1 MTDSVS
7 PTNDTVATETPQDE
21 QPVDRTPTPEI
32 DETSA
37 ALDAAYGQ
45 AFRWPT
51 SLEASKDGKWLV
63 WLQPNEGGALELWLS
78 ETADGSEP
86 FRVDLPFT
94 PVEDRDPETGRLLRG
109 PQFSPDSTSI
119 AVTGMHPDGDRTA
132 IWIVPLAL
140 EAQPAVV
147 EAAADSGDE
156 PEDGEA
162 SKDVSSETVPE
173 GLEGSVHEDGDEAN
187 NGASNDT
194 DGEPADGEA
203 SSEVSSDTV
212 PEGLEGSIH
221 ETDDET
227 TSEGEEDPDVAVDAR
242 LAASA
247 AQVPGDGEISP
258 EDTPL
263 FVGVEQPFILANHA
277 GADRSPRW
285 SPDGEI
291 IAFTSTIDGRDV
303 IALGSPKEPGGLEML
318 TWSREPSREP
328 QWSRDGK
335 FLAFLRPISG
345 GEEYHDIWSFSLEA
359 GELTNLTGEKA
370 PAMRHSIEWVPGRNL
385 IAFVTVE
392 NDWLGISV
400 VNADNKAGW
409 VVTRESGDKTEPRF
423 ADDEARLVYIRTE
436 GFTTVLCERSLHS
449 SAAVAL
455 DPGEGVATMG
465 RWAGPK
471 QVAYAFSAPQQ
482 PLSFFVQEN
491 TAKAERT
498 AIRPEIG
505 GNTRDMSLV
514 QPQPI
519 EFKVGPDE
527 TFSGLLY
534 RQSET
539 SATKAAVVYVPEG
552 PLMTRRGSF
561 QAEEQALASA
571 GLKVL
576 SPVLHG
582 ARGFGEAIEND
593 LREYANT
600 EIEITDIAEAGR
612 ALGKEEGVDPAQVV
626 VVGHGFGGA
635 LALSTAGARPGSFG
649 AVVAIDPIVD
659 WTIELANADVQWR
672 GWVTDRFGMPLTHA
686 DNYALRTPATFSA
699 VIDVPTILVRTAYA
713 SESRRVQFDLLT
725 QDLDEVGVTYTVIDA
740 PAEPLAATLRRVSTV
755 LADMFRAEQH
765 QDEEETPEVETSEEV

>member
-1 MTDSVS
+1 MTESVS
-7 PTNDTVATETPQDE
+7 PTNDSVATETLTDE
-21 QPVDRTPTPEI
+21 NVAEPTTPEI
-32 DETSA
+32 DEAAA

-45 AFRWPT
+45 TFRFPT
-51 SLEASKDGKWLV
+51 SLEASKDGNWLV

-78 ETADGSEP
+78 ATAEGSEP
-86 FRVDLPFT
+86 FRVDIPFI
-94 PVEDRDPETGRLLRG
+94 PVEDRDPESGRVLRG
-109 PQFSPDSTSI
+109 PQFSPDSASL
-119 AVTGMHPDGDRTA
+119 AVTGTHPDGDRTA
-132 IWIVPLAL
+132 VWIVSLAL
-140 EAQPAVV
+140 DAQPAVV
-147 EAAADSGDE
+147 EAETE
-156 PEDGEA
+156 PTPN
-162 SKDVSSETVPE
+162 VQV
-173 GLEGSVHEDGDEAN
+173 
-187 NGASNDT
+187 
-194 DGEPADGEA
+194 
-203 SSEVSSDTV
+203 EV
-212 PEGLEGSIH
+212 
-221 ETDDET
+221 
-227 TSEGEEDPDVAVDAR
+227 EGESDESLESAGGESVVEEGESDESVESAGEESVVEEGEVVVDAD
-242 LAASA
+242 LAVSAASA
-247 AQVPGDGEISP
+247 PDEEVVTADESDISI
-258 EDTPL
+258 
-263 FVGVEQPFILANHA
+263 GIAQPFILANHS

-303 IALGSPKEPGGLEML
+303 IALGSPKEPGGIEML

-335 FLAFLRPISG
+335 FLGFLRPISG

-409 VVTRESGDKTEPRF
+409 IVTRESGDKTEPRF

-455 DPGEGVATMG
+455 DPGEGVASMG

-482 PLSFFVQEN
+482 PRTLFVQEN

-498 AIRPEIG
+498 SIQPDVG
-505 GNTRDMSLV
+505 GSIRDMALL
-514 QPQPI
+514 QPLPL

-527 TFSGLLY
+527 TFSGLVY
-534 RQSET
+534 RQPDS
-539 SATKAAVVYVPEG
+539 SASQIGVIYVPEG
-552 PLMTRRGSF
+552 PLETRRGLF

-571 GLKVL
+571 GPAVL
-576 SPVLHG
+576 RPVLHG

-593 LREYANT
+593 LREFANT
-600 EIEITDIAEAGR
+600 EIEITDIAEAAR
-612 ALGKEEGVDPAQVV
+612 ALGKEEGVDPAHVV
-626 VVGHGFGGA
+626 IVGHGFGGA
-635 LALSTAGARPGSFG
+635 LALSTAGARPGSLG
-649 AVVAIDPIVD
+649 AIVAIDPIVD

-686 DNYALRTPATFSA
+686 DTYALRTPATFSA
-699 VIDVPTILVRTAYA
+699 VIDIPTMLVRTENA
-713 SESRRVQFDLLT
+713 SESRQMQFDLLT
-725 QDLDEVGVTYTVIDA
+725 QDLDSVGVAYTVIDA
-740 PAEPLAATLRRVSTV
+740 PAEPLTATLRRVSIL
-755 LADMFRAEQH
+755 LADMFPH
-765 QDEEETPEVETSEEV
+765 TQDEMNAPQELSSEDV